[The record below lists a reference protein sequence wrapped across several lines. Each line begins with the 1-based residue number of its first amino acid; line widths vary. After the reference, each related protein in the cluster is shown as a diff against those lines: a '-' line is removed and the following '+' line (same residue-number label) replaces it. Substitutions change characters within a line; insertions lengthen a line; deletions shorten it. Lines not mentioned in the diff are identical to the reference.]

1 MLDSMKTAGA
11 AKRFGLS
18 LRHALPSPA
27 EVLLRLAE
35 LLTVW
40 ESRAR
45 ERRYLGEMPDRML
58 RDLGISRSDARRE
71 SEKPFWRV

>member
-1 MLDSMKTAGA
+1 MLHGMKDAGA

-18 LRHALPSPA
+18 LRQSLPSPA
-27 EVLLRLAE
+27 QVLLRMAD
-35 LLTVW
+35 LLTAW
-40 ESRAR
+40 ENRAR